1 MKKQVVLTDYQKEII
16 NDNIDKI
23 PDLTELT
30 KKVFGEEGL
39 DGRSREGRA
48 VRAYLAEQELEYST
62 KHVYKKED
70 IELSEP
76 QKEFIRNNSAPGVN
90 SLELAKLCF
99 SDSSV
104 KHLSKEFWAVHNF
117 INEEGLDVFEGESA
131 LSVKYSPPKAESKVL
146 KKINDCVGAE
156 IDEAKM
162 TIQYKRSIDSLRKF
176 LSAPRFLQVIETYTS
191 IDDRNL
197 FEAEFVRATWDKP
210 DLTTDE
216 INLYINVCMDYI
228 HLKRIQSAMNKLNRM
243 FDEAEEQQDLTVRL
257 AELLKTKSEE
267 YNQCEKRMESL
278 ISKLQGDR
286 SKRIQNNVQ
295 KNASILNLVQ
305 LFQEEEE
312 RLIMVKMAEMQ
323 KQSIEK
329 EAETLEQMPD
339 WKARVLGVNK
349 RDVI

>member
-1 MKKQVVLTDYQKEII
+1 MKKQVVLTDSQKEVI
-16 NDNIDKI
+16 NNNIDKI

-30 KKVFGEEGL
+30 RKVFEDEKL

-62 KHVYKKED
+62 KHIHKKED
-70 IELSEP
+70 IELNEA
-76 QKEFIRNNSAPGVN
+76 QKEFIRNNSAPGVS

-99 SDSSV
+99 SDSKV

-117 INEEGLDVFEGESA
+117 INEEGLDVFEDESA
-131 LSVKYSPPKAESKVL
+131 LNVKYSPPKAESKVL
-146 KKINDCVGAE
+146 KKINDCVGTE
-156 IDEAKM
+156 ITEEKM
-162 TIQYKRSIDSLRKF
+162 TVQYKRCIESLRKF

-191 IDDRNL
+191 IDDRDL

-286 SKRIQNNVQ
+286 SKRIQSNVQ
-295 KNASILNLVQ
+295 KNASILNLVE

-323 KQSIEK
+323 KKSIEK
-329 EAETLEQMPD
+329 EADTLEKMPD